1 MVPDALSHGTC
12 RLRGTVAHRTPPRGL
27 GLPTERRLAAL
38 LNADVVGY
46 SRLMSTDE
54 AGTLQTL
61 KSYEARVID
70 PTITRNKGRIVK
82 RMGDGY
88 LAEFASVVDAVE
100 CAIEWQRHQVAE
112 GEQRLTFRIGV
123 HVGDVIVVG
132 ADIYGDGVNISAR
145 LEALAEPGC
154 IVLSEDAYRQVR
166 DRVAAQFHDLGEHK
180 VKNIPRALQSLG
192 VARRDACAKPT
203 AECQLAAGRSSF
215 NRNSTVS
222 ESYGRSGQ

>member
-70 PTITRNKGRIVK
+70 PTITRNKGRNKAHGRWLFSRV
-82 RMGDGY
+82 R
-88 LAEFASVVDAVE
+88 
-100 CAIEWQRHQVAE
+100 QR
-112 GEQRLTFRIGV
+112 G
-123 HVGDVIVVG
+123 
-132 ADIYGDGVNISAR
+132 
-145 LEALAEPGC
+145 
-154 IVLSEDAYRQVR
+154 
-166 DRVAAQFHDLGEHK
+166 
-180 VKNIPRALQSLG
+180 
-192 VARRDACAKPT
+192 
-203 AECQLAAGRSSF
+203 
-215 NRNSTVS
+215 
-222 ESYGRSGQ
+222 

>member
-1 MVPDALSHGTC
+1 M
-12 RLRGTVAHRTPPRGL
+12 
-27 GLPTERRLAAL
+27 ERRLAAL

-145 LEALAEPGC
+145 LETLAEPGC

-180 VKNIPRALQSLG
+180 VKNIPRALRVWEWRSVMPVPSRLRNVSLPPVEVPSIVILPFRNLTG
-192 VARRDACAKPT
+192 DPANDY
-203 AECQLAAGRSSF
+203 LADGFRMDIQNAL
-215 NRNSTVS
+215 
-222 ESYGRSGQ
+222 